1 MHTYETLDTPDG
13 PFTLV
18 ENAAGAVVASAW
30 SADVRA
36 VAARAGLTAGGL
48 ATGGLAPADLE
59 SADLESADFTP
70 GACRASQAVRAFYAG
85 DAHAPASVPV
95 VQSGT
100 KFQTAV
106 WAALREIPPGE
117 VRRYGELAAALG
129 SPGASRAVGAA
140 CGRNAVALFVPC
152 HRVVGASG
160 ALTGFA
166 WGVDVKRSVL
176 VREGVP
182 LP

>member
-1 MHTYETLDTPDG
+1 MTTHTVETLDTPDG

-18 ENAAGAVVASAW
+18 ENAHGAVVASAW
-30 SADVRA
+30 SDDVVA
-36 VAARAGLTAGGL
+36 VAARAGL
-48 ATGGLAPADLE
+48 APSDVA
-59 SADLESADFTP
+59 P
-70 GACRASQAVRAFYAG
+70 GVCRASAAVRAFYEG
-85 DAHAPASVPV
+85 DARAPAAVPV
-95 VQSGT
+95 AQRGT
-100 KFQTAV
+100 AFQTAV
-106 WAALREIPPGE
+106 WEALREIPVGE

-176 VREGVP
+176 EREGVKMP
-182 LP
+182 G

>member
-18 ENAAGAVVASAW
+18 ENADGAVIASAW
-30 SADVRA
+30 SADVDA
-36 VAARAGLTAGGL
+36 LAARAGLAPGE
-48 ATGGLAPADLE
+48 LAPGTCL
-59 SADLESADFTP
+59 
-70 GACRASQAVRAFYAG
+70 ASQAVRAFYAG

-95 VQSGT
+95 AQSGT
-100 KFQTAV
+100 AFQTAV
-106 WAALREIPPGE
+106 WAALREIPLGE
-117 VRRYGELAAALG
+117 VRRYGELATTLG

-152 HRVVGASG
+152 HRVLGASG

-166 WGVDVKRSVL
+166 WGVDVKRSL
-176 VREGVP
+176 LTREGVD
-182 LP
+182 LQ